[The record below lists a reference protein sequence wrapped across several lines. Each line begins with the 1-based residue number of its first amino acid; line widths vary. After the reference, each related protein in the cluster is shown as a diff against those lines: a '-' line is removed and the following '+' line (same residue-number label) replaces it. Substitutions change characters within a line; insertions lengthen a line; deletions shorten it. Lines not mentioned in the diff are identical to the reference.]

1 MPPTGRNIAMLA
13 DSAAIATIAVRDVA
27 RARDFYEG
35 KLGLTL
41 TEAGQG
47 VSTYSSGGVK
57 LFVYQSEYAGSNEAT
72 SVTWAIPDVDA
83 VVADLTSK
91 GVTFEHY
98 DGLPDLTRKGD
109 VYENAAMKVAWFK
122 DPDGNILSIVSG
134 G

>member
-1 MPPTGRNIAMLA
+1 MLA

-41 TEAGQG
+41 TEARIG

-72 SVTWAIPDVDA
+72 SVTWAIPDVNA

-98 DGLPDLTRKGD
+98 DELPDLTRKGD